1 MRRYSLAGVVLWA
14 AAAAAQPVTL
24 IDTTFNNSDWGF
36 TVFVNTTGGLL
47 SGQQTLVGTRHVS
60 LSSAMGGTAET
71 ASIRLGFAYNPS
83 QQGPITDWSFTID
96 AESSGSVPKQFAFA
110 VVQGGVAY
118 RSNPTTSPPPT
129 IIGPQT
135 FTAPPPLAA
144 NFVRLS
150 PTGPASPDF
159 TAGGPLAFGYYV
171 GFGVGA
177 STGPTD
183 VYVHNFRLTVN
194 PVPEPSALGLAAL
207 AGVAGYA
214 RRRLAASRRTAGRG
228 R

>member
-14 AAAAAQPVTL
+14 AAAAAQPATL

-36 TVFVNTTGGLL
+36 TVFSNTTVGTLTA
-47 SGQQTLVGTRHVS
+47 QQTFVGTRQVH
-60 LSSAMGGTAET
+60 LSSAAMGGTAET
-71 ASIRLGFAYNPS
+71 ASTRLGFAYNPA
-83 QQGPITDWSFTID
+83 QQGPITGWSFTID
-96 AESSGSVPKQFAFA
+96 AEASGSTFSQFAFA

-118 RSNPTTSPPPT
+118 RSNPTVTPPLT
-129 IIGPQT
+129 LFGPET

-171 GFGVGA
+171 GFF
-177 STGPTD
+177 GPMLGPSD

-194 PVPEPSALGLAAL
+194 PVPEPSSLAFAGVAL
-207 AGVAGYA
+207 AGAAVRRW
-214 RRRLAASRRTAGRG
+214 RRRSVGGAR
-228 R
+228 